1 MEQQPE
7 QDTINVSKLTE
18 NFDKLLAEHARMQS
32 SVSSLRTDIEKIKTS
47 VAEKVPKAILTELEG
62 KINNHTKALDT
73 TSKKL
78 FELQNNLN
86 TFIQQ
91 PISHTLVDTMKQ
103 QITTEILDHIK
114 ILLTDQDEAVKQLI
128 DDKIAET
135 KHSIQNMKRF
145 MYH

>member
-1 MEQQPE
+1 MEQTKE
-7 QDTINVSKLTE
+7 TESINVTKISE
-18 NFDKLLAEHARMQS
+18 NFDKLIAEHARMQS
-32 SVSSLRTDIEKIKTS
+32 TITSLRTDIEKLKTS
-47 VAEKVPKAILTELEG
+47 VADKIPKAIMTELEG

-114 ILLTDQDEAVKQLI
+114 VLLTEQDETIKKLI
-128 DDKIAET
+128 DDKITET
-135 KHSIQNMKRF
+135 KSSIQNIKRF
-145 MYH
+145 MYR